1 MPRPHTEFVQAQALP
16 WTNDVEWLPSGVLQK
31 LLSRDAGSGAVTTV
45 LRYPPGYRVAKNLS
59 LACDEELYVLD
70 GSISIGDD
78 EYTTGDYAYLPA
90 GYVRRGMRSDG
101 CDVLS
106 FLESAP
112 RGSDVNAACDESQL
126 VRRLS
131 TSAMPWGSASDK
143 KVAAANVGR
152 KVLRPDT
159 AIGERTWILSLQVE
173 NGQRYPLNGV
183 EEHPCVEEMFLLAG
197 DIAMVTGT
205 LRQGAY
211 FWRPPHIKHG
221 PMGTSTGFVALFRAK
236 EGAFET
242 EWSEPTTGIPWDAS
256 YTPELPAEMQ
266 QRLIGSPELSVPY

>member
-1 MPRPHTEFVQAQALP
+1 MPRPQIEFIQAQALS
-16 WTNDVEWLPSGVLQK
+16 WTDDVHWLGSGVLQK
-31 LLSRDAGSGAVTTV
+31 QLSADPSSGAASTI
-45 LRYPPGYRVAKNLS
+45 LRYPPGFRVEQSLS

-70 GSISIGDD
+70 GSIVIDD
-78 EYTTGDYAYLPA
+78 VEYTTGDYAYLPA
-90 GYVRRGMRSDG
+90 GYIRRDVRSNG

-112 RGSDVNAACDESQL
+112 RACDSDAACDELQL
-126 VRRLS
+126 IRRLS
-131 TSAMPWGSASDK
+131 TTAMPWGSASDK

-183 EEHPCVEEMFLLAG
+183 EEHPCVEEMFLLDG
-197 DIAMVTGT
+197 DIAMETGT

-221 PMGTSTGFVALFRAK
+221 PMGTTTGFVALFRAK
-236 EGAFET
+236 EGQFTT
-242 EWSEPTTGIPWDAS
+242 EWSEPGIDIPWS
-256 YTPELPAEMQ
+256 AEYIPVIPDDV
-266 QRLIGSPELSVPY
+266 RRRIRETSDLSLRY